1 MKKNTFRALSIMLIL
16 SSCGSGEEKKVDS
29 VSSKNETPSEQKNV
43 VSNEEKIGSQI
54 WMTENLSVDKFR
66 NGDPIPEAKTA
77 EEWERAGKNKQ
88 PAWCSYNN
96 DANNI
101 SKYGKLYN
109 WYAVNDSRGL
119 APKGW
124 HIPSDKEWNLLSNAA
139 DSNSVAVGLK
149 SPNGWKNK
157 ANGSN
162 STGFNAIPGGFRFF
176 VGGFGYEGEYAA
188 FWSSTTYNSLRSFH
202 RYLNQSNKVNRDQD
216 GFDNGGGC
224 SVRCIKD

>member
-1 MKKNTFRALSIMLIL
+1 MKKLNILFGAILFATIIL
-16 SSCGSGEEKKVDS
+16 SSCESGAEKNAVS
-29 VSSKNETPSEQKNV
+29 EITTGVTTSNVSSEK
-43 VSNEEKIGSQI
+43 KIGSQI
-54 WMTENLSVDKFR
+54 WMTENLNLDKFR

-77 EEWERAGKNKQ
+77 EDWEWAGKNKQ

-109 WYAVNDSRGL
+109 WYAVTDSRGL

-124 HIPSDKEWNLLSNAA
+124 HIPSDKEWEVLSNAT

-149 SPNGWKNK
+149 SPNGWRNNG
-157 ANGSN
+157 NGSN
-162 STGFNAIPGGFRFF
+162 STGFNAVAGGFRYF
-176 VGGFGYEGEYAA
+176 VGGFGYEGEFAA
-188 FWSSTTYNSLRSFH
+188 FWSSTPYNSLRSFH
-202 RYLNQSNKVNRDQD
+202 RYLNQSTKVNRDKD
-216 GFDNGGGC
+216 GFDNGGGL